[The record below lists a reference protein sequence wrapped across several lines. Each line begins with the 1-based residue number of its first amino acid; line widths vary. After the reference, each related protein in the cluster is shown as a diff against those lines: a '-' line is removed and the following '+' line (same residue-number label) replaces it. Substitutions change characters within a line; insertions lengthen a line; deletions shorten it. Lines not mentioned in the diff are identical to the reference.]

1 MKYKIKIKSVK
12 KKKQKMCNIHKNRKK
27 EMKFD
32 GFFSGDLDIKGW
44 GLEKSLRI
52 QVKMKKKR

>member
-1 MKYKIKIKSVK
+1 MKYKIKIKNVK

-27 EMKFD
+27 EMTFD
-32 GFFSGDLDIKGW
+32 GFLSGDLDIKGW

>member
-1 MKYKIKIKSVK
+1 
-12 KKKQKMCNIHKNRKK
+12 MCNIHKNRKK